1 MNKETTTS
9 ASRNKAP
16 ILKVLKADVSQNARL
31 LEIGSGRGEHALY
44 FSEYLPETQW
54 VTSEVKEKHPELKK
68 NLKDAKLQNVHG
80 PEVLKI
86 GSDDFPKGRFDY
98 VFSANTLHI
107 MSWKECKTFFKLLGR
122 RLREGSLVFFYGPFN
137 YDGSFSSQSN
147 EEFDQWLKK
156 RDQNSGIREFERVN
170 QSMLKAGFKLLK
182 DYEMP
187 ANNRFLVFE
196 RLAYKGKSSGK

>member
-16 ILKVLKADVSQNARL
+16 ILKVLKAYVSQNTRL

-80 PEVLKI
+80 PEILKI
-86 GSDDFPKGRFDY
+86 GCDDFPKGRFDY

-122 RLREGSLVFFYGPFN
+122 RLREGSLVFFYGPFS
-137 YDGSFSSQSN
+137 YEGKFTSESN
-147 EEFDQWLKK
+147 EEFDKWLRN
-156 RDQNSGIREFERVN
+156 RDVKSGIRNFDDILQVMKK
-170 QSMLKAGFKLLK
+170 SGFKLLE
-182 DYEMP
+182 DCEMP
-187 ANNRFLVFE
+187 ANNRTIVFE
-196 RLAYKGKSSGK
+196 RLPYVQK